1 MTGVQTCALPILIFI
16 SKKITWDEKLTTTYI
31 WKTNCFRSKKLDF
44 QINNC
49 SKSIF
54 SSCKKRTSLLAK
66 NNKISLIIY
75 LHIQKAYPHAAIF
88 IFSSS
93 RAQATADVW
102 PQVPKKGNRERE
114 RSRFALR
121 FIQWST
127 PCSQNCLHLN
137 TGREIAENSDFITLS
152 RNWNLMIVHVT
163 YLVNFQKL
171 LWWLQRVGVC
181 GHGLVCLFSEY
192 PWTQRSTQRVGKTD
206 CFFLDGSLVLR
217 C

>member
-1 MTGVQTCALPILIFI
+1 M
-16 SKKITWDEKLTTTYI
+16 TWDEKLTTTYI

-49 SKSIF
+49 CKSMY

-75 LHIQKAYPHAAIF
+75 LQYRKTIRTPPSL
-88 IFSSS
+88 FSPLLGPRLPPTSDH
-93 RAQATADVW
+93 RF
-102 PQVPKKGNRERE
+102 PKKDNRKRE

-127 PCSQNCLHLN
+127 PWSQNCLHLN
-137 TGREIAENSDFITLS
+137 TSREIADNSDFITLS

-171 LWWLQRVGVC
+171 LWWLQRVCVC

-192 PWTQRSTQRVGKTD
+192 PWTQRST
-206 CFFLDGSLVLR
+206 
-217 C
+217 